1 MGIFGE
7 LIVRDRVKDDMYV
20 DDLVTGGESIN
31 EVDKTKGD
39 SIKLFQRGGFKL
51 HKWHMNEQA
60 FENNDSVNKNELHSA
75 KQQLGTKPQEK
86 KY

>member
-1 MGIFGE
+1 MGMFGE
-7 LIVRDRVKDDMYV
+7 LIERDRVKDDMYV

-31 EVDKTKGD
+31 EVDKIKGD
-39 SIKLFQRGGFKL
+39 SVKLFQRGGFKL
-51 HKWHMNEQA
+51 HKWHSNEQA
-60 FENNDSVNKNELHSA
+60 FETNDSVNKNELHSA